1 MRPVDFVECNRLEAT
16 LERDMNECKN
26 VLIAV
31 DDTPTSDN
39 ALHYAADILGNLPDT
54 RICLLHIYP
63 EPPPDY
69 YRNGGSLADYQ
80 QEKEDKAA
88 VFISRA
94 EQKLFQAGIAEHAIT
109 TLFKMADHA
118 TISQAILA
126 IQEAGGYGT
135 IIVAKRGVSK
145 AEEFLFG
152 SISSALVHH
161 SKDCSVWVVG

>member
-1 MRPVDFVECNRLEAT
+1 
-16 LERDMNECKN
+16 MNEWKK

-31 DDTPTSDN
+31 DDTPTSEN
-39 ALHYAADILGNLPDT
+39 ALQYAADILGKLADT

-69 YRNGGSLADYQ
+69 YRTGGSLDDYQ
-80 QEKEDKAA
+80 QEKEKKAA

-94 EQKLFQAGIAEHAIT
+94 EKKLILAGIAAQAIT
-109 TLFKMADHA
+109 SMFRMADHA
-118 TISQAILA
+118 TISQAILET
-126 IQEAGGYGT
+126 QEREGYGT

-161 SKDCSVWVVG
+161 CRDCSVWVVG